1 MVGITNYVD
10 CRVSGSMAVQL
21 LATEKMGKSMP
32 LEFSN
37 SRQKYSCFRA
47 TGNSILLL
55 LLLNFVTINA
65 HAQTERVSDPAL
77 LERGKNLF
85 QENCAE
91 CHGQHAQ
98 GTVENWQIAGE
109 DGKYPPPPLNGT
121 AHAWHHP
128 IGGLAHTI
136 KNGTLG
142 MGGSM
147 PGWKDKLSDDEIF
160 AIILWISSLW
170 PDEIYESWMQ
180 RNVE

>member
-1 MVGITNYVD
+1 
-10 CRVSGSMAVQL
+10 
-21 LATEKMGKSMP
+21 MGKSVS
-32 LEFSN
+32 LVFLKSRHKHSRCFASGFS
-37 SRQKYSCFRA
+37 
-47 TGNSILLL
+47 IVLLL
-55 LLLNFVTINA
+55 FLNLGIINA
-65 HAQTERVSDPAL
+65 YAQAERISDPEL
-77 LERGKNLF
+77 LERGKILF

-91 CHGQHAQ
+91 CHGQQAQ
-98 GTVENWQIAGE
+98 GTVENWQIAGD

-136 KNGTLG
+136 KNGTLE